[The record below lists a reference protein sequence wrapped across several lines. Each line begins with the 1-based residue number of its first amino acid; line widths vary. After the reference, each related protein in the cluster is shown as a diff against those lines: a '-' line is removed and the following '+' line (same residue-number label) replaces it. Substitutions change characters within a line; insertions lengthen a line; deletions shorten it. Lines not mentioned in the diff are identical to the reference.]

1 MFQNFQ
7 AWKLHTFE
15 DYLTLILVFVI
26 GVVVFGFAI
35 RRIYK
40 RRNDA
45 YAFKIVKKALNKLP
59 AKEARVFH
67 DITLTFG
74 DKQLHYD
81 HLLVDAA
88 GIVAIRSIGWGI
100 RIYGQADQPT
110 WKAVDN
116 KVEKMID
123 NPIAKLTETFDTLR
137 NGLSSYEIYGLTIDP
152 LAIFA
157 DPFSSPELY
166 LGRDS
171 YCIPFDELKKWKKQ
185 RRLRAENKAQKLDIA
200 KTVAAIE
207 AASKKA

>member
-15 DYLTLILVFVI
+15 DYLTLILVLVI
-26 GVVVFGFAI
+26 GVVVFWFAI
-35 RRIYK
+35 RRIYN

-45 YAFKIVKKALNKLP
+45 YAFKIVKKALKFP

-67 DITLTFG
+67 DVTLAFG
-74 DKQLHYD
+74 GNRLHYD

-100 RIYGQADQPT
+100 RIYGQAEQPT

-116 KVEKMID
+116 KTEKMID

-171 YCIPFDELKKWKKQ
+171 YCIPFDEIKKWKKQ
-185 RRLRAENKAQKLDIA
+185 RRLRAENKAQKVDIE
-200 KTVAAIE
+200 KTAAAIE
-207 AASKKA
+207 AAMKNA